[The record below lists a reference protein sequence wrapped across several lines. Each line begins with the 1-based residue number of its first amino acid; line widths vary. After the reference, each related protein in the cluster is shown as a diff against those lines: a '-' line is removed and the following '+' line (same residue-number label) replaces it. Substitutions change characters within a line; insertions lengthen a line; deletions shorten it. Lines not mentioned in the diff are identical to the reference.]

1 MLAIASEE
9 ERRALDAVARDVLR
23 TLTGLEFRTATTPE
37 EVDATFRLRYEAV
50 VANGWARPDDHPD
63 ARERDADDPHAV
75 SVVCLDGGRV
85 VGCLRLVK
93 PSPGRLLPAE
103 RDFDLR
109 LEPEGGVVD
118 AGRVVVAPSHRGAL
132 SHLVLTGLVARGWLE
147 ARALG
152 FERVVGVASPQAI
165 ALYEGLGM
173 RVAVLGPPRPYWGED
188 RQPIEILGASES
200 AVAQY
205 GAPAVVEGVAAGDDD
220 EEGLSRRDLLVR
232 VGGLSAGAL
241 VLVGVPQA
249 AAATPSGVGAGPT
262 DRRTIEFVCQIDQV
276 GAGLAGHGYLTHVK
290 GLSDSLL
297 FTRPLPTSGAD
308 PSSDDVEAARFV
320 LVLQAAIGSITA
332 IGSAIAGHG
341 KGTAEFRLLPSGGA
355 RLDDPAS
362 FGGTSVATF
371 ALEFQ
376 HNLAIDAPD
385 RALASFTADLTQKSA
400 RAFELQGRS
409 YQLGKAALPWSVRAS
424 GRGVR
429 TDPETPTSQH
439 FVSGDMGV
447 VDAVNRR

>member
-1 MLAIASEE
+1 MLAITSEQ

-23 TLTGLEFRTATTPE
+23 TLTGLEFRTATSPE

-50 VANGWARPDDHPD
+50 VANGWARPEDHPD
-63 ARERDADDPHAV
+63 GRERDADDEHAV
-75 SVVCLDGGRV
+75 CVVCLDGGRV

-93 PSPGRLLPAE
+93 PSLGRLLPAE

-109 LEPEGGVVD
+109 LEPEGGVGD

-132 SHLVLTGLVARGWLE
+132 SQLVLTGLMARGWLE

-173 RVAVLGPPRPYWGED
+173 RVAALGPPRAYWGEE
-188 RQPIEILGASES
+188 RQPIEILGATES
-200 AVAQY
+200 AVSQY
-205 GAPAVVEGVAAGDDD
+205 APPAAEEEPAEEDD
-220 EEGLSRRDLLVR
+220 EGLSRRDLLVR

-241 VLVGVPQA
+241 VLVGVPTA
-249 AAATPSGVGAGPT
+249 AAGGPAGVGAGPT
-262 DRRTIEFVCQIDQV
+262 DRRTVEFVCQIDQV
-276 GAGLAGHGYLTHVK
+276 GAGLNGHGYLTHVK
-290 GLSDSLL
+290 GLSDSVL

-308 PSSDDVEAARFV
+308 PSTDDVETARFV
-320 LVLQAAIGSITA
+320 LVIQAAIGSITA

-341 KGTAEFRLLPSGGA
+341 KGTAEFRLLPGGGA

-362 FGGTSVATF
+362 FGAGTTVATF
-371 ALEFQ
+371 AVEFQ
-376 HNLAIDAPD
+376 HNLAIDSPD
-385 RALASFTADLTQKSA
+385 RAIASFTADLTQKSA
-400 RAFELQGRS
+400 RAFQLQGRT
-409 YQLGKAALPWSVRAS
+409 YQLGKAGLPWSVRAS